1 MTFLYKYVSLNN
13 TYHYI
18 YHNIYNNKY
27 TISIPVD
34 KEQKKNC
41 IFAMINMF
49 YEKYNNICVV

>member
-27 TISIPVD
+27 TIPITVD
-34 KEQKKNC
+34 KEQKKKLYIC
-41 IFAMINMF
+41 HD
-49 YEKYNNICVV
+49 KYVL